1 MTTRPDGSIMTNKQS
16 KRARREAA
24 RRASQRRQRI
34 RWATAAAVIVLA
46 MTGIVL
52 LAGGSDDPVAAF
64 APDFELET
72 SEGETVR
79 LSDYR
84 GQPVAVTFMHTY

>member
-1 MTTRPDGSIMTNKQS
+1 MANKQY
-16 KRARREAA
+16 KQDRREAA
-24 RRASQRRQRI
+24 RRAASRRHRS
-34 RWATAAAVIVLA
+34 RLVSLVAVIVL
-46 MTGIVL
+46 GIGALVAL
-52 LAGGSDDPVAAF
+52 SAGSGNQAAAL

-72 SEGETVR
+72 NSGETVS

>member
-1 MTTRPDGSIMTNKQS
+1 MANKQS
-16 KRARREAA
+16 RRARREEA
-24 RRASQRRQRI
+24 RRSAQRRQRI
-34 RWATAAAVIVLA
+34 RWAGLAAAIVL
-46 MTGIVL
+46 GIGAFV
-52 LAGGSDDPVAAF
+52 ATSGGSGDEAAAL

-72 SEGETVR
+72 NSGETVR

>member
-1 MTTRPDGSIMTNKQS
+1 MTNNQS

-24 RRASQRRQRI
+24 RRTARRRRGI
-34 RWATAAAVIVLA
+34 GLAA
-46 MTGIVL
+46 
-52 LAGGSDDPVAAF
+52 LAGLVVVGVGSFVVSRAGSGDQVAAL
-64 APDFELET
+64 APDFELQT
-72 SEGETVR
+72 NTGDTVR

>member
-1 MTTRPDGSIMTNKQS
+1 MANKQS

-24 RRASQRRQRI
+24 RRARKRQQRI
-34 RWATAAAVIVLA
+34 RWGTVVALVVLA
-46 MTGIVL
+46 VTGLVL
-52 LAGGSDDPVAAF
+52 FSGGSDDQAGAL

-72 SEGETVR
+72 PDGETVR